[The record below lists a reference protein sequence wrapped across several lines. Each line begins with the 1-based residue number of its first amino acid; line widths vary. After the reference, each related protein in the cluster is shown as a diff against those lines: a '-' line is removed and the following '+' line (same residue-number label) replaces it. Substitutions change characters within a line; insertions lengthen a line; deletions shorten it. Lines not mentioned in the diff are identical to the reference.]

1 MKAAKA
7 QEDAKANAF
16 TPDDTSVEELKDN
29 GVILAP
35 EPVDEDEPKGEF
47 EIDYNLN
54 KHYKQKKGMRVKGA
68 IGESIARHKAQKEEG
83 ELNINKVEAE
93 AEARRKRRRAR
104 REAKKK
110 GGKDESNL

>member
-7 QEDAKANAF
+7 QEDNRANPV
-16 TPDDTSVEELKDN
+16 TPDDKDMSLKEN
-29 GVILAP
+29 GVVLAP
-35 EPVDEDEPKGEF
+35 EPDEPEEPKGEF

-54 KHYKQKKGMRVKGA
+54 KHYKQKKNMRVKGA

-83 ELNINKVEAE
+83 EVNVNKAE
-93 AEARRKRRRAR
+93 AEAAARRERRKAR

-110 GGKDESNL
+110 GNKDE